1 MRFLAEHES
10 CRVPIGIPPAVA
22 LKVARQTAHPVTS
35 RYCQLLDEKTQVP
48 HPDSTSSASGGN
60 LLLLS
65 RVGSPPIMLLSY
77 L

>member
-22 LKVARQTAHPVTS
+22 LKVAADSTS
-35 RYCQLLDEKTQVP
+35 GHVAYCQLLDEKTQVP